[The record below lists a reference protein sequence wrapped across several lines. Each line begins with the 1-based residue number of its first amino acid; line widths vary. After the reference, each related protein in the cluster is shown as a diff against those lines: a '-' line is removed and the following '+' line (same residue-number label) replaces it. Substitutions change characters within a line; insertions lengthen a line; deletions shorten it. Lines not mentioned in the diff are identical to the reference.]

1 MRRSK
6 KAEAVI
12 QSSGPNL
19 KAHDVSAELSSAWKS
34 LTQSKAALRQIENK
48 LEAGPGTGVLLES
61 IKAPS
66 KKKTLRKD
74 ECKDG
79 QQCDQK
85 EKATKIRGH
94 NSQSPEK
101 SNSRGPLRN
110 STQENTTR
118 NTVEFREPLA
128 SYREATTPPHPSSP
142 PDLSSLQS
150 APGSS
155 YSSQPSNSNP
165 ALSQLVYQRDTK
177 DKQTDR
183 DLDSTHS
190 STMERMEVRYLN
202 DLPALDTMRTNLPH
216 SRALTREALQ
226 SNSSLKAQLL
236 QSTDSKE
243 SGSTPSTS
251 PGSAS
256 QRLENLRRH
265 QPDDK
270 LEKLK
275 ERIRKQRQHLEE
287 TAEKEKLGSYL
298 EQPLIGNGN
307 CGTCTIPTVKVRKVA
322 TAPSAPIYKGFNT
335 TETKIQTPDGKIW
348 HEEDF
353 HNLSRE
359 IYKDLSQRFEGSTKS
374 QLQKGQRDLSK
385 ESKSHKPV
393 RKVQKVVPASEFAKP
408 VINPASW
415 REGQKLVKMVLGKDP
430 MVTTEESQNTRR
442 KNLKGP
448 HCRSSSD
455 PCAELNQP
463 QNTAKKPERSEFH
476 NNARTSSTAVQEPS
490 SVRVGSDMLSVDIK
504 GILDDLQLECKT
516 TERGE
521 RVRGTSRRGASHR
534 QGRGSSGSRTRAP
547 VSTWGTTSAR
557 GCRSASPSYRSRAVN
572 RVETGQK
579 KRYYDADKVRQYIAQ
594 QQEKRKRQQVEEKNA
609 LREEAE
615 KKQQRLQELYRKQ
628 REGAKTVA
636 ASTAVPAQM
645 RLQETFNKLLL
656 EGAQLKQEPTQ
667 MRPLYQPSGESD
679 KENMRLEQAQSPSS
693 SDRSL
698 NHPPLS
704 RNDFDFREAS
714 SAHLEHLIPTT
725 QPVTGPVC
733 SNEHLLSQLLRLES
747 AIAASEKQTKRHTAA
762 PSHSPEKMSRIEA
775 LKATAMSL
783 SNRIESEAC
792 KLAGEGFNYGL
803 TTAVDVDTILAPRS
817 SHTCGEDR
825 GWTAVESEDMA
836 FSTERMSGTRSM
848 YNRTAFPEQ
857 DFVLFKAPT
866 ERNRRVNSQ
875 TLPKSGSVIGSFQD
889 IKWLANDLEKN
900 PKTNRQQYDAPCI
913 EDKHL
918 DRHDSSGSISE
929 GPLSEGSLT
938 DGDHSSPP
946 PANAFRPIGH
956 QGAVQHSV
964 RKSHQRLSEFQKD
977 AEKCAALTSLLAHQE
992 NSKPAWEEFNKGSPL
1007 SVINIFTKSLQGNV
1021 KVGDMYSERNSPAH
1035 LQPSGSHVADLD
1047 DFVSTQSSGT
1057 GGPKDF
1063 NALRS
1068 DNHYEELLRRST
1080 GGSTTH
1086 HSSVRSS
1093 QHSSCS
1099 TPGSSPR
1106 SKNSTKIRGKISDQ
1120 SDATLVEEHI
1130 NSPPSEALSSECR
1143 KSSDVV
1149 KKMSPPS
1156 KLRQSPSGS
1165 LDHSSVESDSF
1176 SEPFSRSTAEKAANT
1191 NTAAYSGLV
1200 EVEASGEL
1208 QYSPAVLQQRLAA
1221 ELHYLESIEESVRQL
1236 GDIERLMCVSVAQH
1250 ESASLT
1256 QMLKSKQQQ
1265 HEQEL
1270 YELKIKTEREALETK
1285 LQMEENRQ
1293 RAAQAHI
1300 ELQEGLAATH
1310 KETLE
1315 GLQEATTKMMSQQA
1329 EAARYTAD
1337 TARHIKEMTE
1347 MAHAHLMTYNP
1358 ASVHTSE
1365 LLKEKPHLRT
1375 KDKANLSYESS
1386 RTITDEHPS
1395 DNSDSES
1402 FRSLG
1407 LSLSSEHKERRHE
1420 PPKEKSYRAEG
1431 SISIEDEVPTAANES
1446 LCSNSILSAVEEKGD
1461 TTSVATEYSHKFE
1474 DSITEDEIEERSF
1487 RSLLPSEAHRRES
1500 LDKKLQ
1506 QHDESEE
1513 DGACHNG
1520 RPSLVA
1526 HNILKHQEVSSAFSG
1541 GQDSFSHFTMEMVR
1555 QYMRDEE
1562 VRLQHQ
1568 SALLRLRQKALK
1580 EKTCTELA
1588 WLEHQKKKLRD
1599 KGEDDKMP
1607 PIKKKQRGLL
1617 LKLQQEQAEI
1627 KRLQEANKAARKER
1641 QLLLKQQEEIER
1653 MRSSTL
1659 KLKER
1664 LRSAATEAPS
1674 ETSLSE
1680 VASSTL
1686 ENTDPNVRSPSP
1698 PVSISGSETS
1708 SIMQKL
1714 KKMRSQ
1720 MDEKFLTKREQ
1731 QLMQRRRHAE
1741 ELLQWK
1747 QRLDQEE
1754 AEVRKMEKKAL
1765 AAWDEQKSQNKE
1777 HDESEKDFHM
1787 SQRQKDITVD
1797 VDLSSATPESSIHTD
1812 VETQQEKTSIQSSPA
1827 YTDDFTSVSPSPNR
1841 QSAQKSTIKE
1851 SVDASPSEHDH
1862 MSNQRHTT
1870 GSPVTKQTEH
1880 ISDQS
1885 DIESRIRALKE
1896 ELKKRKF
1903 TAYQLK
1909 KEQKKRTKERLK
1921 AKEANLLKQLETY
1934 NDFIEKT
1941 KAELNKQPES
1951 APDTTSQMTDSVSC
1965 NTDHPN
1971 DKTCHRKNSESERIL
1986 TLVDKAL
1993 PDQSRSTSMNS
2004 TISDEEPP
2012 TVASTPRP
2020 DSPDLNLTPKN
2031 IQAQAQESLRHSVTS
2046 EHESEMQEELKLEIS
2061 KLSKDQDSKYL
2072 LKMDKENKMDTAS
2085 ELINRQ
2091 SPSFRQDLEP
2101 SKSPPVPID
2110 RFVAADVPTRI
2121 SSSAHS
2127 LEETSKNDSKP
2138 SRLLANSY
2146 DTFESSVDTLLRENN
2161 STVQPAAENS
2171 INNSD
2176 QTSLKKDVL
2185 AWTAC
2190 TDSHEEEIQEEIPED
2205 FSRLSAASNHSH
2217 QFIDVLNAQVKEELK
2232 PDSRNRVD
2240 STHSASVTPLVTD
2253 EMPGFCIGDRVVVSG
2268 VQPGTLRFKGSTS
2281 FANGFWAGVELDKSE
2296 GSNNGTYDGVL
2307 YFECAEKHGIFAPP
2321 DKVTHLTDKFEMYM
2335 DTTEDDDSF
2344 HDDMSEEENQKRQR
2358 KEPKSQTKPC
2368 FGNNQM
2374 FLRELGSGDP
2384 KGADDLQQLDNA
2396 LYNSEPHEH
2405 PVPNGTSVWDF
2416 GEVSPTPLIKDN
2428 EKVHLSTHAKQKVTN
2443 LEKSDLELNNQLV
2456 ISSDLKS
2463 DEGLK
2468 DKLGSLADKMLDNF
2482 VKDTLQQ
2489 FADLKKLK
2497 AKKIHDAS
2505 QINGNVFE
2513 EALASSVDQKD
2524 GLPFFLTQEKEEMS
2538 SPELCT
2544 RPESPVLGLSGQEE
2558 LAKRL
2563 AELELSRELD
2573 EFGDDQDWFDED
2585 YGLSSRREQQRL
2597 KQKQRE
2603 EEEQAK
2609 LGGHFGK
2616 TVPSPG
2622 DQQVKTPPRPELPH
2636 PMPPKLPEEPAMVV
2650 PHSAAEIEKMTH
2662 AAALEIWT
2670 TCGLDKEGTTA
2681 LTQQQKPNPSQE
2693 YLGKE
2698 PNSEDQEAVCLR
2710 SYKTAVFDLTWE
2722 ILQDVFAEDPNVD
2735 QPQWV
2740 KPQRVKSSSFH
2751 KVRTAGDI
2759 SRIQKFVTT
2768 EVLKLYGLAKDQY
2781 QRTDWPK
2788 MLKFGRKKRD
2798 RVDNILVQELHE
2810 EESQWVNY
2818 DEDELFVKMQL
2829 ADSIFDALLKD
2840 TANVLTQIY
2849 DKRSRRKSVS

>member
-1 MRRSK
+1 MQRY
-6 KAEAVI
+6 
-12 QSSGPNL
+12 P
-19 KAHDVSAELSSAWKS
+19 
-34 LTQSKAALRQIENK
+34 
-48 LEAGPGTGVLLES
+48 S
-61 IKAPS
+61 IKGISDRQVRPFLCIHIFF
-66 KKKTLRKD
+66 TT
-74 ECKDG
+74 DG

-128 SYREATTPPHPSSP
+128 SY
-142 PDLSSLQS
+142 SLQS

-430 MVTTEESQNTRR
+430 MVTTEESQKTRR

-455 PCAELNQP
+455 PCAELNRP

-656 EGAQLKQEPTQ
+656 EGAQLKQEP
-667 MRPLYQPSGESD
+667 LYQPSGESD

-704 RNDFDFREAS
+704 REAS

-1021 KVGDMYSERNSPAH
+1021 KDSKLLNILFLNS
-1035 LQPSGSHVADLD
+1035 
-1047 DFVSTQSSGT
+1047 
-1057 GGPKDF
+1057 
-1063 NALRS
+1063 S

-1093 QHSSCS
+1093 QHSSVTTS
-1099 TPGSSPR
+1099 YPPDSP
-1106 SKNSTKIRGKISDQ
+1106 
-1120 SDATLVEEHI
+1120 LYV
-1130 NSPPSEALSSECR
+1130 CF
-1143 KSSDVV
+1143 
-1149 KKMSPPS
+1149 
-1156 KLRQSPSGS
+1156 
-1165 LDHSSVESDSF
+1165 SVCF
-1176 SEPFSRSTAEKAANT
+1176 
-1191 NTAAYSGLV
+1191 
-1200 EVEASGEL
+1200 SGEL

-1337 TARHIKEMTE
+1337 TARHIKEV
-1347 MAHAHLMTYNP
+1347 N
-1358 ASVHTSE
+1358 
-1365 LLKEKPHLRT
+1365 
-1375 KDKANLSYESS
+1375 
-1386 RTITDEHPS
+1386 EHPS

-1407 LSLSSEHKERRHE
+1407 LRYGSSCYTISLQITETNTYLDFISEPDPNYLHSLSSEHKERRHE

-1513 DGACHNG
+1513 D
-1520 RPSLVA
+1520 
-1526 HNILKHQEVSSAFSG
+1526 EVSSAFSG

-1664 LRSAATEAPS
+1664 LRSA

-1787 SQRQKDITVD
+1787 SQRQKGKTTVYIHC
-1797 VDLSSATPESSIHTD
+1797 SHINAIISIC
-1812 VETQQEKTSIQSSPA
+1812 
-1827 YTDDFTSVSPSPNR
+1827 VSL

-1870 GSPVTKQTEH
+1870 GNLLYKFHIFLNLFAEH

-1971 DKTCHRKNSESERIL
+1971 DKMS
-1986 TLVDKAL
+1986 L

-2138 SRLLANSY
+2138 SHLLANSY

-2176 QTSLKKDVL
+2176 QTSLKKD
-2185 AWTAC
+2185 
-2190 TDSHEEEIQEEIPED
+2190 EEIPED

-2505 QINGNVFE
+2505 QINGNAFE

-2603 EEEQAK
+2603 EEEQ
-2609 LGGHFGK
+2609 
-2616 TVPSPG
+2616 
-2622 DQQVKTPPRPELPH
+2622 LPH

-2710 SYKTAVFDLTWE
+2710 SYKMAVFDLTWE

>member
-1 MRRSK
+1 MQRY
-6 KAEAVI
+6 
-12 QSSGPNL
+12 P
-19 KAHDVSAELSSAWKS
+19 
-34 LTQSKAALRQIENK
+34 
-48 LEAGPGTGVLLES
+48 S
-61 IKAPS
+61 IKGISDRQVRPFLCIHIFF
-66 KKKTLRKD
+66 TT
-74 ECKDG
+74 DG

-359 IYKDLSQRFEGSTKS
+359 IYKDLSQRTKS

-430 MVTTEESQNTRR
+430 MVTTEESQKTRR

-455 PCAELNQP
+455 PCAELNRP

-534 QGRGSSGSRTRAP
+534 QGRGSS
-547 VSTWGTTSAR
+547 
-557 GCRSASPSYRSRAVN
+557 AVN

-704 RNDFDFREAS
+704 REAS

-1021 KVGDMYSERNSPAH
+1021 KERNSPAH

-1057 GGPKDF
+1057 GGPKDI

-1068 DNHYEELLRRST
+1068 V
-1080 GGSTTH
+1080 TT
-1086 HSSVRSS
+1086 SYPPDSPLYVCFSV
-1093 QHSSCS
+1093 C
-1099 TPGSSPR
+1099 
-1106 SKNSTKIRGKISDQ
+1106 
-1120 SDATLVEEHI
+1120 
-1130 NSPPSEALSSECR
+1130 
-1143 KSSDVV
+1143 
-1149 KKMSPPS
+1149 
-1156 KLRQSPSGS
+1156 
-1165 LDHSSVESDSF
+1165 F
-1176 SEPFSRSTAEKAANT
+1176 
-1191 NTAAYSGLV
+1191 
-1200 EVEASGEL
+1200 SGEL

-1293 RAAQAHI
+1293 RAAQ
-1300 ELQEGLAATH
+1300 EGLAATH

-1337 TARHIKEMTE
+1337 TARHIKEVSNHCLFSVWKT
-1347 MAHAHLMTYNP
+1347 AHGP
-1358 ASVHTSE
+1358 IFS
-1365 LLKEKPHLRT
+1365 K
-1375 KDKANLSYESS
+1375 
-1386 RTITDEHPS
+1386 HPS

-1407 LSLSSEHKERRHE
+1407 LRYGSSCYTISLQITETNTYLDFISEPDPNYLHSLSSEHKERRHE

-1513 DGACHNG
+1513 DGACHN
-1520 RPSLVA
+1520 
-1526 HNILKHQEVSSAFSG
+1526 EVSSAFSG

-1664 LRSAATEAPS
+1664 LRSA

-1787 SQRQKDITVD
+1787 SQRQK
-1797 VDLSSATPESSIHTD
+1797 ESSIHTD

-1841 QSAQKSTIKE
+1841 QVRFHVSLFKYIAVIFIHISLDLLYKFHIFLNLF
-1851 SVDASPSEHDH
+1851 A
-1862 MSNQRHTT
+1862 
-1870 GSPVTKQTEH
+1870 EH

-1971 DKTCHRKNSESERIL
+1971 DKMS
-1986 TLVDKAL
+1986 L

-2138 SRLLANSY
+2138 SHLLANSY

-2505 QINGNVFE
+2505 QINGNAFE

-2603 EEEQAK
+2603 EEEQ
-2609 LGGHFGK
+2609 
-2616 TVPSPG
+2616 
-2622 DQQVKTPPRPELPH
+2622 LPH

-2710 SYKTAVFDLTWE
+2710 SYKMAVFDLTWE

>member
-1 MRRSK
+1 MQRY
-6 KAEAVI
+6 
-12 QSSGPNL
+12 P
-19 KAHDVSAELSSAWKS
+19 
-34 LTQSKAALRQIENK
+34 
-48 LEAGPGTGVLLES
+48 S
-61 IKAPS
+61 IKGISDRQVRPFLCIHIFF
-66 KKKTLRKD
+66 TT
-74 ECKDG
+74 DG

-128 SYREATTPPHPSSP
+128 SY
-142 PDLSSLQS
+142 SLQS

-322 TAPSAPIYKGFNT
+322 TAPSAPIYKGMWN
-335 TETKIQTPDGKIW
+335 
-348 HEEDF
+348 
-353 HNLSRE
+353 
-359 IYKDLSQRFEGSTKS
+359 DLIVNWVHTNILMRKS
-374 QLQKGQRDLSK
+374 
-385 ESKSHKPV
+385 
-393 RKVQKVVPASEFAKP
+393 
-408 VINPASW
+408 
-415 REGQKLVKMVLGKDP
+415 
-430 MVTTEESQNTRR
+430 
-442 KNLKGP
+442 
-448 HCRSSSD
+448 
-455 PCAELNQP
+455 
-463 QNTAKKPERSEFH
+463 KKPERSEFH

-656 EGAQLKQEPTQ
+656 EGAQLKQEP
-667 MRPLYQPSGESD
+667 LYQPSGESD

-704 RNDFDFREAS
+704 REAS

-1021 KVGDMYSERNSPAH
+1021 KDSKLLNILFLNS
-1035 LQPSGSHVADLD
+1035 
-1047 DFVSTQSSGT
+1047 
-1057 GGPKDF
+1057 
-1063 NALRS
+1063 S

-1093 QHSSCS
+1093 QHSSVTTS
-1099 TPGSSPR
+1099 YPPDSP
-1106 SKNSTKIRGKISDQ
+1106 
-1120 SDATLVEEHI
+1120 LYV
-1130 NSPPSEALSSECR
+1130 CF
-1143 KSSDVV
+1143 
-1149 KKMSPPS
+1149 
-1156 KLRQSPSGS
+1156 
-1165 LDHSSVESDSF
+1165 SVCF
-1176 SEPFSRSTAEKAANT
+1176 
-1191 NTAAYSGLV
+1191 
-1200 EVEASGEL
+1200 SGEL

-1337 TARHIKEMTE
+1337 TARHIKEV
-1347 MAHAHLMTYNP
+1347 N
-1358 ASVHTSE
+1358 
-1365 LLKEKPHLRT
+1365 
-1375 KDKANLSYESS
+1375 
-1386 RTITDEHPS
+1386 EHPS

-1407 LSLSSEHKERRHE
+1407 LRYGSSCYTISLQITETNTYLDFISEPDPNYLHSLSSEHKERRHE

-1513 DGACHNG
+1513 D
-1520 RPSLVA
+1520 
-1526 HNILKHQEVSSAFSG
+1526 EVSSAFSG

-1664 LRSAATEAPS
+1664 LRSA

-1787 SQRQKDITVD
+1787 SQRQKGKTTVYIHC
-1797 VDLSSATPESSIHTD
+1797 SHINAIISIC
-1812 VETQQEKTSIQSSPA
+1812 
-1827 YTDDFTSVSPSPNR
+1827 VSL

-1870 GSPVTKQTEH
+1870 GNLLYKFHIFLNLFAEH

-1971 DKTCHRKNSESERIL
+1971 DKMS
-1986 TLVDKAL
+1986 L

-2138 SRLLANSY
+2138 SHLLANSY

-2176 QTSLKKDVL
+2176 QTSLKKD
-2185 AWTAC
+2185 
-2190 TDSHEEEIQEEIPED
+2190 EEIPED

-2405 PVPNGTSVWDF
+2405 P
-2416 GEVSPTPLIKDN
+2416 
-2428 EKVHLSTHAKQKVTN
+2428 
-2443 LEKSDLELNNQLV
+2443 LNNQLV

-2505 QINGNVFE
+2505 QINGNAFE

-2603 EEEQAK
+2603 EEEQ
-2609 LGGHFGK
+2609 
-2616 TVPSPG
+2616 
-2622 DQQVKTPPRPELPH
+2622 LPH

-2710 SYKTAVFDLTWE
+2710 SYKMAVFDLTWE